1 MGLLRPLTSDE
12 ILAQMFFAKKL
23 CRLNSLPPITNVVFM
38 GMGDA
43 ADNADSV
50 KRACEILTTRELFQ
64 MSATKVTVSTIGP
77 TPESFMEFA
86 GTPCVLAWSVHA
98 VDDELRRRLVPTTQH
113 SMSDLRQGFID
124 ALLQRPPN
132 FRTSMLEVVLLDQV
146 NDSVERATELAE
158 FCRGIAGSIPGCKL
172 LVNLIPYNDIGLPNY
187 RKPSADRVEAFQ
199 RQLRSMGV
207 CAHVRTTRG
216 DDESAACGQLATKR
230 RRATLAKDADA
241 DRLP

>member
-12 ILAQMFFAKKL
+12 ILAQVFFAKKL

-64 MSATKVTVSTIGP
+64 LSATKVTVSTIGP
-77 TPESFMEFA
+77 TPESFREFA
-86 GTPCVLAWSVHA
+86 SSPCVLAWSVHA
-98 VDDELRRRLVPTTQH
+98 VDDALRRRLVPTTRH
-113 SMSDLRQGFID
+113 SMADLRRGFVD

-132 FRTSMLEVVLLDQV
+132 FRTSMLEVVLLDGV
-146 NDSVERATELAE
+146 NDSVEHAAELAD
-158 FCRGIAGSIPGCKL
+158 FCRVIADSVPGSKL

-187 RKPSADRVEAFQ
+187 RKPSADRVDAFQ
-199 RQLRSMGV
+199 RQLWSMGV
-207 CAHVRTTRG
+207 HAHVRTTRG
-216 DDESAACGQLATKR
+216 DDEAAACGQLATKR
-230 RRATLAKDADA
+230 RTAAYKAAT
-241 DRLP
+241 